1 MDENMITAR
10 VLEFLLE
17 QRFHSK
23 AEMAR
28 ALGMQQRTLEKV
40 FARLDAAK
48 GATIALSKALGY
60 CLRND
65 VLLDP
70 IFHEVMMEGNPST
83 NMHGNGSAAY
93 HHLYICR
100 PFKLTSDGK
109 RIFSSMHDFLCCA
122 SAKVCPKCGTWCNP
136 WDGKRDATE
145 MDCFIG
151 HMAREIIKDVA
162 EFYTTEG
169 DDG

>member
-1 MDENMITAR
+1 MDERMITAR

-48 GATIALSKALGY
+48 GATIALSKALDY
-60 CLRND
+60 CLRNG

-70 IFHEVMMEGNPST
+70 IFKDVISGNEESEETQLNVSSAYKRLIISKPD
-83 NMHGNGSAAY
+83 NLNENGEI
-93 HHLYICR
+93 L
-100 PFKLTSDGK
+100 
-109 RIFSSMHDFLCCA
+109 FSSMHVFVCSA
-122 SAKVCPKCGTWCNP
+122 SALMCPKCKTWCNP
-136 WDGKRDATE
+136 WDGRHDAAKLS
-145 MDCFIG
+145 CCIG

-162 EFYTTEG
+162 EFYTAEG